1 MKRIG
6 MRKRKRG
13 RDERSLGEHS
23 SDPCD
28 SPHHPGDLVLNRL
41 NSWMPSGPRCQSQE
55 HPSLS
60 KRPKISP
67 VGSLNVK
74 HDGQPLNESPTR
86 SVLYVAAPEG
96 RAVVLSQDVLQ

>member
-23 SDPCD
+23 SDPGIQ
-28 SPHHPGDLVLNRL
+28 HHPVDPVLNHLDSR
-41 NSWMPSGPRCQSQE
+41 MPSGPRCQSQE
-55 HPSLS
+55 HPSPS
-60 KRPKISP
+60 IRPKISP
-67 VGSLNVK
+67 AGSLNVK

-96 RAVVLSQDVLQ
+96 RAVVLS